1 MPFDVKLLVAG
12 NPTPTPGSIEVGDI
26 VSMCSSASDWG
37 LKTVA
42 PSWIRL
48 AITAVKTPRG
58 FPNTQEG
65 AEDFISAWLDGL
77 NSAFSATEITGAIA
91 TEQRYRVALLPD
103 VGIAIK
109 PALITEIKQQL
120 SSVTE
125 GTVKREDAKSIDLDC
140 KQIDPIELLESIKKI
155 RYRRLACSSTFVASV
170 LATSTSGQPA
180 ETTLDYDVAR
190 AILRDKVLT

>member
-26 VSMCSSASDWG
+26 VSVCQMGGDWG
-37 LKTVA
+37 NKTVA

-48 AITAVKTPRG
+48 TITAVKTPRE

-65 AEDFISAWLDGL
+65 AEDFISAWLDRL
-77 NSAFSATEITGAIA
+77 NTAFSAVEITGAIA
-91 TEQRYRVALLPD
+91 TERRYRVALLPD
-103 VGIAIK
+103 VGVAIK

-140 KQIDPIELLESIKKI
+140 REMDPVELLESIKKL

-170 LATSTSGQPA
+170 LATSTPGQPA
-180 ETTLDYDVAR
+180 ETTLDYDAAR